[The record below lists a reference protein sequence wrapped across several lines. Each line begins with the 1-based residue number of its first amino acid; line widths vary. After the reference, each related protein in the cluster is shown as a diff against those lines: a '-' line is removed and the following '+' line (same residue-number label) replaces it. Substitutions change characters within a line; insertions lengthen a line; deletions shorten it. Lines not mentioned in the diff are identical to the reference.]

1 MMALH
6 GRPSAC
12 HWTPINQWVRL
23 RETGC
28 GSSWGARALW
38 APPAPAPAAPEPP
51 SSIFTD
57 MNGTAPVQ
65 QTCPEQI
72 TSTIHP
78 GWRGSHASCMCARKQ
93 VHVDPKSW
101 CTDDTNPQVSCH
113 REEFWSSWQLHK
125 FNLRSILF
133 EYLSHYPASELTAE
147 DQTKWLSSRVNVFFE
162 VAALLFIPLSQN
174 SPESNLNSAS
184 SLNLR
189 AEKGLTF
196 GSHSLASICVTE
208 CCSSA
213 VLGGGSGGGESASSR
228 QSLHSR
234 TDNST
239 AGANASA
246 RVCLCVCWRQR
257 DSCRLHSL
265 TLCFS
270 FPSLA
275 PFLLPVLW
283 FLSPFPPL
291 HFLFSHL
298 LCSPWVSRSVSP
310 PPALSPPSLS
320 AFSSF
325 PSRASLVAVDVTEAE
340 AEATLPLIG
349 CHSQVT
355 DKEKKE
361 GGGGE
366 PCPCIPVSISWDRN
380 RETGGLRGWRRGRT
394 VWLHES
400 SSLTD
405 PAWDV
410 WCPKP
415 VSCLFFSQTSRIK
428 EMKA

>member
-12 HWTPINQWVRL
+12 HWTPINQWVKL

-113 REEFWSSWQLHK
+113 REEFWPSWQLHK

-257 DSCRLHSL
+257 LLPAPLPHSL
-265 TLCFS
+265 LLFSLPGSISPPRSLVPLPLSSSTLSFLSSALLSLGLSFCVSSSRAVPSLPLCF
-270 FPSLA
+270 F
-275 PFLLPVLW
+275 
-283 FLSPFPPL
+283 
-291 HFLFSHL
+291 
-298 LCSPWVSRSVSP
+298 
-310 PPALSPPSLS
+310 
-320 AFSSF
+320 
-325 PSRASLVAVDVTEAE
+325 
-340 AEATLPLIG
+340 
-349 CHSQVT
+349 
-355 DKEKKE
+355 
-361 GGGGE
+361 
-366 PCPCIPVSISWDRN
+366 
-380 RETGGLRGWRRGRT
+380 
-394 VWLHES
+394 
-400 SSLTD
+400 
-405 PAWDV
+405 
-410 WCPKP
+410 
-415 VSCLFFSQTSRIK
+415 FFS
-428 EMKA
+428 